1 MNKKKIAAI
10 VAVAVITNFSS
21 PALGVLADELSRNQI
36 SITEESSINGAAQT
50 IISKF
55 NLYNSNNIDAYNEM
69 FKMDNQNIASI
80 TNNGG
85 NYTNSPI
92 ENAIDGNFDTHW
104 ETGNP
109 NKPEFV
115 NEVVVKLNEVT
126 KLNRIVYAA
135 RQSSAKGKGFAK
147 EVEIYASLTDEEDD
161 FRLVSS
167 GEYTGST
174 GDIVEIKF
182 NSTEFKRIKFK
193 FKKADQDWA
202 SASEFMF
209 YKEDVLSDKMKNLFT
224 DSTMSKVNEEFN
236 NIEKIKELEEE
247 VKNHP
252 LYSEFKEDI
261 ENAKLIVEN
270 KEVDYIDAKVSKFK
284 DMNSEI
290 LPQYDAIY
298 KVPSSKVKSI
308 TTNGGQYASEAITK
322 AMDGDINTKW
332 HSGKQNSDSFTNEVV
347 IELNKLITLNRI
359 VYTAPRGTNRGFAE
373 AFDIY
378 ASRTTKGDTFELVS
392 SGTSKATQDSIEIR
406 FNPTEFR
413 RVKFVF
419 KKGYENWA
427 CAAEFG
433 LYTQDEIAE
442 KIDRLF
448 TDDTMSSVSEE
459 FNTLEKVQALEE
471 EAKSHPFYDD
481 YKENLED
488 AKILLQENKIEA
500 TTAKVSRLEAYHN
513 GKDSEYSELFRMP
526 NSNIANISANGGI
539 YPNSKLEYMIDDK
552 TETHWE
558 TNKNNTEDFTNEVIF
573 TLDKPEV
580 LNRIAFLARENRKG
594 FPEEFEIYASETTNG
609 DTFQLVATGSAQ
621 STNDFL
627 EFKFEPTRFK
637 RIKFK
642 FVKANINRPFV
653 AEFRF
658 YKEDKVYD
666 KILNLFTDA
675 TMSKVSEEF
684 NTKEKLEALENE
696 AKNHPLYSSFK
707 EDIENAKILLE
718 ENKIEATT
726 AITRKFEDYFNE
738 VYSDLFKMDND
749 NIESIKNNAGHYASQ
764 VITNAIDDNP
774 DTYWETNKANTA
786 DFTNEVEV
794 EFKEIVEL
802 NRILYGARKSD
813 NKGFAQEFEIYGSTT
828 SKGDTYQLVATGS
841 HNKVSGLVEAKF
853 SPTKFK
859 RIKFKFKNSDQNWAT
874 LSEIAFYKQDVVS
887 DKVDNLF
894 TNGLMNELSE
904 EFNTIEKLKDLE
916 NEVKGHP
923 LESTF
928 TEAFELA
935 NKILKGELETVKII
949 TAEQHGDMVA
959 HANKNLKFGF
969 GNNNQPTGIS
979 AKPGDKITVYVDA
992 DSSKPMPKLAFAQ
1005 QEGSFAN
1012 WMRTVD
1018 LRPGKNVI
1026 TVPNIAIDN
1035 WYNHDVTRGGSIYII
1050 NPYTS
1055 EQQPKAPVI
1064 RFASGDKYPFLT
1076 ADTNVDEFK
1085 EFLIEYK
1092 KAIDEDIAKN
1102 PNVLDRE
1109 VLDVF
1114 EFVSDHIVWTGTA
1127 TGAYKAYIEKG
1138 ANPLDTVNRYNNHMK
1153 ELFKYY
1159 GLDGSNEQND
1169 PKYIRENVRLAQP
1182 FGYMYAYT
1190 NHIGVQGDVMTSL
1203 LVGEPGW
1210 GLDHEIGHRMDV
1222 STRLYG
1228 EVTNNM
1234 LPMYMSVY
1242 YNKID
1247 NRIPFEN
1254 KIYKNVISENSNKYS
1269 EGELAEN
1276 LAVYWQLEMYKP
1288 GYWGNL
1294 NKLYRE
1300 RNINLGSENPDNI
1313 KMQYLVKFSSEVIGE
1328 DLSEYFARHGFEV
1341 NEETRQETSKYPKPD
1356 KKIWYLNNSKAN
1368 YKGNGFTQDTN
1379 LDVTLNRVEN
1389 GIKLTFNIDNNVKSD
1404 LLGYEILR
1412 DGELIGFTSTNSFVD
1427 TNADTT
1433 KNSKYEVVP
1442 YDIDLGTGDSVSI
1455 ESFSPSINI
1464 QQNKITLELREEF
1477 NPLDY
1482 IKVLSYEGNDI
1493 VSKVEIEHNVDT
1505 SQKGKYQVKY
1515 SVSDEGILVE
1525 KIVEVEVVSD
1535 YDYLSDSEWSAAQ
1548 TQWGTPRRNTN
1559 IKGRVN
1565 GEVKDFE
1572 KGFGIHANGT
1582 ITYDLADKDYDNF
1595 EVLLGVDAGIAVQN
1609 TSSIKFEIIA
1619 DGKTLANTEVL
1630 KYADNME
1637 YINVPVKG
1645 INQLVIKVTDAG
1657 NGNTLD
1663 HAVIANPKLT
1673 TNNAKPVIS
1682 VEDKIYKLG
1691 EAVDFE
1697 SGIEARDAEDGDLA
1711 SDVEIVSNNYEE
1723 GKTGRFEVV
1732 YRVKDSDNNI
1742 AEIKSYV
1749 TIYEDFTVNKS
1760 KFGEFDNLDKYNEEF
1775 KFRAT
1780 SVTNNAGSYPGT
1792 VIGNAIDGNGNTHW
1806 ETNKPNSDTFKN
1818 EVIFDLGESKE
1829 INRIAYKAR
1838 NGGKGFA
1845 KKFEIYTSNEA
1856 EGNDFILAGKGEYTG
1871 NVNDVVE
1878 FKIAKTTARRVM
1890 FKFIEANQD
1899 WASIGEVSFYGEDI
1913 LADKINNELFTD
1925 SNKTEVTESYNTL
1938 DKVQALREEIKS
1950 HPAAKLFEEELVKA
1964 EEIIRAKFPTIDVE
1978 DITYVKLNSNFDLTS
1993 GVTANDQEDGDITS
2007 NVTINKND
2015 FNINK
2020 SGEYTV
2026 TYTITDSA
2034 GNKASKDRKFVVY
2047 SNSTYVSDMEWDS
2060 AVSGWKTVNK
2070 DSAVNLSDKI
2080 KLMINGDVKEFDKG
2094 IGAATNAEIVYKLDG
2109 NYTNFSTYVGT
2120 DKNYNDNRTTIIFK
2134 IFADGEEVYTS
2145 DVIRRDSEAELVN
2158 LDVTGVKELK
2168 LVADNAD
2175 GNGLGD
2181 FASWADT
2188 KLYTTNAKPEL
2199 IIPKSVST
2207 KVGEVIDL
2215 NEEYTAIDAEDG
2227 DLTSS
2232 VEVTGEV
2239 NFNKPGKYPITY
2251 KVLDGDGNEVTKSR
2265 TIAVVNMEDYTYLT
2279 EYDWESTQNSY
2290 ATPKK
2295 DISTSNNALRLTN
2308 EDGNEVS
2315 FERGI
2320 GAHATST
2327 ITYDLSDKDYAF
2339 FSSYVGVDRQMFGT
2353 VGSVSFEIYV
2363 DGEKKFDSGVMT
2375 SRDAMKYVEVDINDA
2390 KELKL
2395 VVTDGGN
2402 GIGSDHATWGDTK
2415 LYYANSESIDYTE
2428 LSKLVESAKGID
2440 REAYTEESLS
2450 VLDQAV
2456 GKATEMIENK
2466 ASTYEEIQS
2475 MITELKETIN
2485 SLERVDLNKVI
2496 EIEDKYLK
2504 QDIQKA
2510 LGLSGDITLKDMH
2523 NLRTLTGSSRRI
2535 TSLKGLEYAENLEE
2549 LNIEQNEVRDL
2560 SPLKNLKNLKVL
2572 NANLQI
2578 IEAGMATV
2586 ENNKVILKERVVS
2599 KSGEVLKPKEIMVG
2613 SEKLDVENSIDE
2625 NGDISIDT
2633 SDMKAGLYGVYITYE
2648 NKEDNHD
2655 VGILYIFNIE

>member
-10 VAVAVITNFSS
+10 LIAALTTNFSS
-21 PALGVLADELSRNQI
+21 TTVKVLADELSRNQTL
-36 SITEESSINGAAQT
+36 ITEGASINESTQA

-55 NLYNSNNIDAYNEM
+55 NLYNSNNIEAYNDV
-69 FKMDNQNIASI
+69 FKMDNQNIISI

-85 NYTNSPI
+85 RYANSTI
-92 ENAIDGNFDTHW
+92 DKAIDGDFNTHW
-104 ETGNP
+104 ETGKP
-109 NKPEFV
+109 NSTDFT
-115 NEVVVKLNEVT
+115 NEVIFKLNEVT
-126 KLNRIVYAA
+126 NLNRIVYAA

-147 EVEIYASLTDEEDD
+147 EVEIYTSLTDEEDD

-167 GEYTGST
+167 GGYTGST

-182 NSTEFKRIKFK
+182 NPTEFKRIKFK
-193 FKKADQDWA
+193 FKKVDQDWA

-209 YKEDVLSDKMKNLFT
+209 YKEDVVSDKMKNLFT
-224 DSTMSKVNEEFN
+224 DDTMSQVSEEFS
-236 NIEKIKELEEE
+236 NIEKISELEEE
-247 VKNHP
+247 AKNHP
-252 LYSEFKEDI
+252 LYSQFKEDI

-270 KEVDYIDAKVSKFK
+270 KEVNYIDAKVSKFK
-284 DMNSEI
+284 DMNSEA
-290 LPQYDAIY
+290 LPIYDDIY
-298 KVPSSKVKSI
+298 KVTSNKIKSI
-308 TTNGGQYASEAITK
+308 TTNGGQYADNSIDKAI
-322 AMDGDINTKW
+322 DGDVNTKW
-332 HSGKQNSDSFTNEVV
+332 HSGKQNSTTFTNEVI
-347 IELNKLITLNRI
+347 IELNELTKLNRI
-359 VYTAPRGTNRGFAE
+359 VYTAPRGSNRGFAE
-373 AFDIY
+373 QFDIY
-378 ASRTTKGDTFELVS
+378 ASRTSKGDTFELVS
-392 SGTSKATQDSIEIR
+392 SGSSKVTQDSIEIR

-427 CAAEFG
+427 CAAEIG

-448 TDDTMSSVSEE
+448 TDDTMSIVSEE

-471 EAKSHPFYDD
+471 EAKSHPFYEDF
-481 YKENLED
+481 KEHLED
-488 AKILLQENKIEA
+488 AKMLLQENQIEA
-500 TTAKVSRLEAYHN
+500 TKAITKQFKYYSNE
-513 GKDSEYSELFRMP
+513 EYS
-526 NSNIANISANGGI
+526 N
-539 YPNSKLEYMIDDK
+539 
-552 TETHWE
+552 
-558 TNKNNTEDFTNEVIF
+558 
-573 TLDKPEV
+573 
-580 LNRIAFLARENRKG
+580 
-594 FPEEFEIYASETTNG
+594 
-609 DTFQLVATGSAQ
+609 
-621 STNDFL
+621 
-627 EFKFEPTRFK
+627 
-637 RIKFK
+637 
-642 FVKANINRPFV
+642 
-653 AEFRF
+653 
-658 YKEDKVYD
+658 
-666 KILNLFTDA
+666 
-675 TMSKVSEEF
+675 
-684 NTKEKLEALENE
+684 
-696 AKNHPLYSSFK
+696 
-707 EDIENAKILLE
+707 
-718 ENKIEATT
+718 
-726 AITRKFEDYFNE
+726 
-738 VYSDLFKMDND
+738 LFKMDNE
-749 NIESIKNNAGHYASQ
+749 NIKSIRNNAGNYGSA
-764 VITNAIDDNP
+764 VITNAVDGNL
-774 DTYWETNKANTA
+774 DTYWETNKSNTN
-786 DFTNEVEV
+786 DFTNEVEI
-794 EFKEIVEL
+794 EFKEAVEL
-802 NRILYGARKSD
+802 NRVVYGARKSD
-813 NKGFAQEFEIYGSTT
+813 NKGFAKEFEIYASTT
-828 SKGDTYQLVATGS
+828 SKGDTYQLVATGN

-853 SPTKFK
+853 NPTEFK

-887 DKVDNLF
+887 DKVDKLF
-894 TNGLMNELSE
+894 TNGLMNELKAEFKSMEAIAKIE
-904 EFNTIEKLKDLE
+904 E
-916 NEVKGHP
+916 EVNNHP
-923 LESTF
+923 LKEALKINIEIAKDILNNVDVNNESIVT
-928 TEAFELA
+928 ASQRGDA
-935 NKILKGELETVKII
+935 NSQASKYKIARTSFSLET
-949 TAEQHGDMVA
+949 
-959 HANKNLKFGF
+959 FGRYVV
-969 GNNNQPTGIS
+969 
-979 AKPGDKITVYVDA
+979 PGETIQVFVDA
-992 DSSKPMPKLAFAQ
+992 DENGVMPKLVLGQIADDRNGWVRRYSLNPGLNTITAPSYSNMKPAVVYIENGALPNEQAYAPRVRLVGGTAFPVYYHGKTNPEEFEKELEKYVEKISTNDDDFSNGVPENVVYNVAELVSENNTISTSAAGALRGV
-1005 QEGSFAN
+1005 QELKPIGK
-1012 WMRTVD
+1012 TV
-1018 LRPGKNVI
+1018 
-1026 TVPNIAIDN
+1026 
-1035 WYNHDVTRGGSIYII
+1035 S
-1050 NPYTS
+1050 
-1055 EQQPKAPVI
+1055 
-1064 RFASGDKYPFLT
+1064 
-1076 ADTNVDEFK
+1076 DTMDEWEIMWK
-1085 EFLIEYK
+1085 EFQKISGNFENNSDPTKFYNAK
-1092 KAIDEDIAKN
+1092 FTSRVFTKGPYGWSDWGYTGYNGGNSARRDGGFFKDIVKPFSAPGN
-1102 PNVLDRE
+1102 D
-1109 VLDVF
+1109 
-1114 EFVSDHIVWTGTA
+1114 SW
-1127 TGAYKAYIEKG
+1127 AYFHE
-1138 ANPLDTVNRYNNHMK
+1138 
-1153 ELFKYY
+1153 
-1159 GLDGSNEQND
+1159 
-1169 PKYIRENVRLAQP
+1169 
-1182 FGYMYAYT
+1182 
-1190 NHIGVQGDVMTSL
+1190 
-1203 LVGEPGW
+1203 W
-1210 GLDHEIGHRMDV
+1210 GHSINSSSMEH
-1222 STRLYG
+1222 S
-1228 EVTNNM
+1228 EVTNNI
-1234 LPMYMSVY
+1234 YSVIMRKLI
-1242 YNKID
+1242 NNSD
-1247 NRIPFEN
+1247 ADRVDWNSL
-1254 KIYKNVISENSNKYS
+1254 YKRFS
-1269 EGELAEN
+1269 GEKVN
-1276 LAVYWQLEMYKP
+1276 H
-1288 GYWGNL
+1288 GYWTYLGIL
-1294 NKLYRE
+1294 EQVQYYYGEDTYAKAS
-1300 RNINLGSENPDNI
+1300 NIARINPDGIMNGLGSNLER
-1313 KMQYLVKFSSEVIGE
+1313 LVIGLSLATETDLTTFFE
-1328 DLSEYFARHGFEV
+1328 DWGYVKATDKMKEKVSHL
-1341 NEETRQETSKYPKPD
+1341 PKPNVKLEYMNTIGRGYEGTGFSKD
-1356 KKIWYLNNSKAN
+1356 AKVDIQSLKINK
-1368 YKGNGFTQDTN
+1368 
-1379 LDVTLNRVEN
+1379 EN
-1389 GIKLTFNIDNNVKSD
+1389 TEISLTYNIDAANKDASM
-1404 LLGYEILR
+1404 GYEILR
-1412 DGELIGFTSTNSFVD
+1412 DGEVVGYTTRTSFVD
-1427 TNADTT
+1427 
-1433 KNSKYEVVP
+1433 KNIDINKNYTYEIVA
-1442 YDIDLGTGDSVSI
+1442 YDKKLNSLKSEEIS
-1455 ESFSPSINI
+1455 SFSPSINI
-1464 QQNKITLELREEF
+1464 QQNKITLELGEEF

-1493 VSKVEIEHNVDT
+1493 ISNLEVEHNVDT
-1505 SQKGKYQVKY
+1505 SQKGIYQVKY
-1515 SVSDEGILVE
+1515 TVSDEGISVE

-1535 YDYLSDSEWSAAQ
+1535 YEYLSDSEWSSVE
-1548 TQWGTPRRNTN
+1548 TQWGTPRRNSD

-1582 ITYDLADKDYDNF
+1582 IIYDLSGKDYDKF
-1595 EVLLGVDAGIAVQN
+1595 EALLGVDAGISPQN
-1609 TSSIKFEIIA
+1609 NSSIKFEIQG
-1619 DGKTLANTEVL
+1619 DGKVLATTEVL
-1630 KYADNME
+1630 KHADNMA

-1645 INQLVIKVTDAG
+1645 VEQLVIKVTDAG
-1657 NGNTLD
+1657 NGNTSD

-1673 TNNAKPVIS
+1673 TNNAKPIITAS
-1682 VEDKIYKLG
+1682 DKVYKIG
-1691 EAVDFE
+1691 EAVDFNE
-1697 SGIEARDAEDGDLA
+1697 GISAVDAEDGDLT
-1711 SDVEIVSNNYEE
+1711 SNIEIISNSYEE
-1723 GKTGRFEVV
+1723 GKVGRFEAI
-1732 YRVKDSDNNI
+1732 YRVTDSDNNTT
-1742 AEIKSYV
+1742 EKKSYITV
-1749 TIYEDFTVNKS
+1749 YEDYTIVKS
-1760 KFGEFDNLDKYNEEF
+1760 KYGQYDNLSEYNEQF
-1775 KFRAT
+1775 KIPVA
-1780 SVTNNAGSYPGT
+1780 SITNNGGRYSSSLIDY
-1792 VIGNAIDGNGNTHW
+1792 AIDNNRNTHW
-1806 ETNKPNSDTFKN
+1806 ETGKPNSSSFQN
-1818 EVIFDLGESKE
+1818 EVIFDLGETTE
-1829 INRIAYKAR
+1829 ISRMAYAAR

-1845 KKFEIYTSNEA
+1845 RMFEVYVSTEA
-1856 EGNDFILAGKGEYTG
+1856 EGDDFILAGKGEYRG
-1871 NVNDVVE
+1871 NINDVVE
-1878 FKIAKTTARRVM
+1878 FKIAKTSARRVK

-1899 WASIGEVSFYGEDI
+1899 WASIGEMSFYKEDI
-1913 LADKINNELFTD
+1913 LSDKIENLFTD
-1925 SNKTEVTESYNTL
+1925 NTKTDVSESYNTL
-1938 DKVQALREEIKS
+1938 KKVQALREEVKD
-1950 HPAAKLFEEELVKA
+1950 HPAVNLFEEELKRA
-1964 EEIIRAKFPTIDVE
+1964 EDIIMAKFPTIDVE

-2007 NVTINKND
+2007 KVTVNKND

-2070 DSAVNLSDKI
+2070 DSAVNLSSKI
-2080 KLMINGDVKEFDKG
+2080 KLKVNGEIKEFDKG

-2279 EYDWESTQNSY
+2279 EYDWKSTQNSY

-2295 DISTSNNALRLTN
+2295 DIATSNNALRLTN

-2456 GKATEMIENK
+2456 GKATEMIKNK

-2599 KSGEVLKPKEIMVG
+2599 KSGKVLKPKEIMVG